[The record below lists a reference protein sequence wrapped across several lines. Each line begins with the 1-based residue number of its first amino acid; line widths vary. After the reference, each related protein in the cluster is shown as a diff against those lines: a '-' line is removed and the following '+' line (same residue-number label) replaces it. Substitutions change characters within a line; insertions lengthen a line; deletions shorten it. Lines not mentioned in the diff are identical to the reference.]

1 MDTIHEDNHQNGQGE
16 QEPKRTGSGLSL
28 FNLKRRSLL
37 SPFGRKSHDARL
49 ENSSSSEKPNGK
61 SSSRRDSSNGSNDGT
76 STPTKTGRTSLH
88 SNGSNEK
95 SEKAKMRKMM
105 ENSIRLRRMESDN
118 RAAMT
123 ETEVQR
129 SAYGVVTTLPTETV
143 QTLETL
149 TESTEP
155 GTELSFK
162 ARLHA
167 VRNLSS
173 RLAFLIL
180 RHQLLTVQGVL
191 RTDDSNITR
200 HMVRWAERLPIESI
214 VFVRGIVQKPNER
227 LQSTEFHNVE
237 ILIKAIHVISMP
249 NVPLPFHHY
258 GASSAAQTSASMTVS
273 HSNEGSRASISSG
286 ESTYSVGAEPVDH
299 NDLASATTSITNESE
314 KAITSTKPQ
323 ASVSLPVRMA
333 NRVLDLRSPPS
344 QAVFRIQAAVCQA
357 FRQFLNEQGFIEI
370 HTPKL
375 LGGASESGASVFK
388 VDYFGRRACLAQSP
402 QLFKQMCICAD
413 FGRVFEIG
421 PVFRAENSNTHRH
434 LTEYTGLDLEMEL
447 SGDDYHEAM
456 YLIDG
461 LLKSIF
467 AKLQKQYKLEIEI
480 AKKMF
485 PVDDFVYLD
494 ETPIL
499 EYREGIQMLLDAGYT
514 EENGDKPKSD
524 EDLTTRAEM
533 RLGALVKEKYKTDF
547 YILDKFPRSVRPFY
561 THPDE
566 KNVVASNSFDI
577 FVRGQEII
585 SGGQRIHLADELENN
600 LHKQHIDTHGLEDY
614 LESFR
619 LAAPPHA
626 GCGIGLER
634 FVMLF
639 LGLNDI
645 RNASL
650 FPRDPKSLRESQLPT
665 DDLRHPEATTLPRKR
680 APEDGL
686 PSLEKLIANY
696 GDSSNTSWLDDR
708 FTIWREEMT
717 GAAIGYCKM
726 NDRCVMIGNPLC
738 EVGQYSKVANAFL
751 ADMKKKKLKPIWLL
765 VGGDFE
771 SVLSHTCNWNS
782 LSCVVESRIKGDATE
797 AEKKARSHEKNLKV
811 SHVPF
816 EEAVS
821 EEQKQ
826 ETEKRIEEWK
836 GKRKERGKQVHLTNV
851 LPWQDEEH
859 RSYFFVHE
867 GTTLVAM
874 VILAQLSTQHGY
886 QIKWALDFPNAP
898 NGAIEYAITS
908 AMHTYPSVKLTFG
921 ASAVENLIAG
931 SNIRGV
937 KAKALE
943 GTYHSIVANLHLLNK
958 VEFRK
963 KFGASFDERLWICYP
978 TGGMGPRTIKTVL
991 AFFGATD

>member
-1 MDTIHEDNHQNGQGE
+1 MVPNAFE
-16 QEPKRTGSGLSL
+16 L
-28 FNLKRRSLL
+28 
-37 SPFGRKSHDARL
+37 RL
-49 ENSSSSEKPNGK
+49 ESTSSDKSNGK
-61 SSSRRDSSNGSNDGT
+61 NSSRRETSNGTNNGS
-76 STPTKTGRTSLH
+76 STPTKSL
-88 SNGSNEK
+88 NGSSEK
-95 SEKAKMRKMM
+95 NEKAKMRKMM
-105 ENSIRLRRMESDN
+105 ENSIKLRRMESDN
-118 RAAMT
+118 RAAIT
-123 ETEVQR
+123 ETEGQR
-129 SAYGVVTTLPTETV
+129 SRYGVVTTLPTETV
-143 QTLETL
+143 QNLDTL

-167 VRNLSS
+167 VRNVSN

-191 RTDDSNITR
+191 RSDDSNITR
-200 HMVRWAERLPIESI
+200 HMVRWAERLPIETI

-258 GASSAAQTSASMTVS
+258 GASSVPQTSAKMAVS

-286 ESTYSVGAEPVDH
+286 ESTYSVGAEP
-299 NDLASATTSITNESE
+299 
-314 KAITSTKPQ
+314 

-344 QAVFRIQAAVCQA
+344 QAIFRVQAAVCQA

-456 YLIDG
+456 YMIDG

-467 AKLQKQYKLEIEI
+467 AKLQKSHKLEIEI
-480 AKKMF
+480 ARKMF
-485 PVDDFVYLD
+485 PIDDFVYLD

-524 EDLTTRAEM
+524 EDLSTRAEM

-566 KNVVASNSFDI
+566 KNIVASNSFDI

-600 LHKQHIDTHGLEDY
+600 LNKQHIDTHGLEDY
-614 LESFR
+614 LDSFR

-650 FPRDPKSLRESQLPT
+650 FPRDPKSLRETQLPT
-665 DDLRHPEATTLPRKR
+665 DDLRHPEATTLARKR

-708 FTIWREEMT
+708 FTIWREEIT
-717 GAAIGYCKM
+717 GAAVGYCKM
-726 NDRCVMIGNPLC
+726 NDRCVVIGNPLC

-771 SVLSHTCNWNS
+771 SVLSQTCNWNS

-811 SHVPF
+811 THVPF

-821 EEQKQ
+821 DEQKK
-826 ETEKRIEEWK
+826 ETEKCIEEWK
-836 GKRKERGKQVHLTNV
+836 SKRKERGKQVHLTNV

-874 VILAQLSTQHGY
+874 VILAQLSTRHGY

-898 NGAIEYAITS
+898 NGAIEYAITT

-921 ASAVENLIAG
+921 GSAVENLVAG

-958 VEFRK
+958 LEFRK
-963 KFGASFDERLWICYP
+963 KFGASLDERLWICYP
-978 TGGMGPRTIKTVL
+978 RGGMGPRTIKTIL
-991 AFFGATD
+991 SFFGATD